1 MTADIGSDILNT
13 VTVKTRDVPRLR
25 YNADEQVLSALIKKF
40 IRSYEKMSKK
50 INLKMIL
57 CGVAVLFGLISA
69 LMFFA
74 PALKAETILGDDTVS
89 GMQIAFGDK
98 DEGFAVSAYMLPFFL
113 AIIGTVVAV
122 VAMLGKGGK
131 IVPIVVAVCFIGA
144 GICYFLPMVLAT
156 PSIPEGLEG
165 ELKSEFIK
173 EFREGMKEAYK
184 LAAGAIVGGIFSIIA
199 AVVAVVPVFVCKD

>member
-40 IRSYEKMSKK
+40 IRSYEKMLKK

-74 PALKAETILGDDTVS
+74 PALKVETVLGDDTVS

-113 AIIGTVVAV
+113 AIAGTVVAV

-131 IVPIVVAVCFIGA
+131 IVPIDACKVG
-144 GICYFLPMVLAT
+144 
-156 PSIPEGLEG
+156 
-165 ELKSEFIK
+165 
-173 EFREGMKEAYK
+173 
-184 LAAGAIVGGIFSIIA
+184 AGAIVGGIFSIIA

>member
-1 MTADIGSDILNT
+1 
-13 VTVKTRDVPRLR
+13 
-25 YNADEQVLSALIKKF
+25 
-40 IRSYEKMSKK
+40 MSKK

-131 IVPIVVAVCFIGA
+131 IVPIVAAVCFIGA

-173 EFREGMKEAYK
+173 EFREGIKEAYK

>member
-1 MTADIGSDILNT
+1 ML
-13 VTVKTRDVPRLR
+13 
-25 YNADEQVLSALIKKF
+25 
-40 IRSYEKMSKK
+40 KK

-131 IVPIVVAVCFIGA
+131 IVPIVAAVCFIGA

-165 ELKSEFIK
+165 ELKSEYIK

-199 AVVAVVPVFVCKD
+199 AVVSVVPVFVCKD

>member
-1 MTADIGSDILNT
+1 ML
-13 VTVKTRDVPRLR
+13 
-25 YNADEQVLSALIKKF
+25 
-40 IRSYEKMSKK
+40 KK

-57 CGVAVLFGLISA
+57 CGIAVLFGLISA

-74 PALKAETILGDDTVS
+74 PALKVETVLGDDTVS

-113 AIIGTVVAV
+113 AIAGTVVAV

-131 IVPIVVAVCFIGA
+131 IVPIVAAVCFIGA
-144 GICYFLPMVLAT
+144 GICYFLPKVFAMADVSAA
-156 PSIPEGLEG
+156 EGFGFGLTE
-165 ELKSEFIK
+165 EAIK
-173 EFREGMKEAYK
+173 AVFDAMIDACKVG
-184 LAAGAIVGGIFSIIA
+184 AGAIVGGIFSIIA

>member
-40 IRSYEKMSKK
+40 IRSYEKMLKK

-57 CGVAVLFGLISA
+57 CGVAVLFGIIA
-69 LMFFA
+69 VCMFFA
-74 PALKAETILGDDTVS
+74 PAVIDKIVGEETLS

-98 DEGFAVSAYMLPFFL
+98 EEGLAVSAYMLPFFL
-113 AIIGTVVAV
+113 AIAGTLVAV

-131 IVPIVVAVCFIGA
+131 IMPIVAAVCFIGA
-144 GICYFLPMVLAT
+144 GICYFLPMVMVAFDF
-156 PSIPEGLEG
+156 G
-165 ELKSEFIK
+165 ELGEVVPDAVKDK
-173 EFREGMKEAYK
+173 AKEAFK
-184 LAAGAIVGGIFSIIA
+184 ELFKIGAGAIVGGIFSIIA

>member
-1 MTADIGSDILNT
+1 ML
-13 VTVKTRDVPRLR
+13 
-25 YNADEQVLSALIKKF
+25 
-40 IRSYEKMSKK
+40 KK

-131 IVPIVVAVCFIGA
+131 IMPIVAAVCFIGA
-144 GICYFLPMVLAT
+144 GICYFLPMVMAT
-156 PSIPEGLEG
+156 PDLGEYDGEG
-165 ELKSEFIK
+165 KSEIIK
-173 EFREGMKEAYK
+173 EFREGISEEFK